1 MATCHHHRT
10 DKCHLQ
16 MDNLIQMVHNQTDSH
31 IQTANS
37 LINHILDNNIQWINK
52 EFLQVVIKHLM
63 VRYTVINKAAH
74 SLDNNIQ
81 TAHNQMVNLIQM
93 VHNLINHTLD
103 NNIRTVHNHNH
114 TLDNNIRTVH
124 NHNHT
129 LDNNIQT
136 VHNLDSNIPI
146 KNIRMPVLI
155 GCIWIRKNVL
165 LMAVHGV
172 ET

>member
-37 LINHILDNNIQWINK
+37 LINHILDNNIQWI
-52 EFLQVVIKHLM
+52 
-63 VRYTVINKAAH
+63 
-74 SLDNNIQ
+74 
-81 TAHNQMVNLIQM
+81 
-93 VHNLINHTLD
+93 
-103 NNIRTVHNHNH
+103 HNHNH